1 MSDRFVAGEIV
12 EIAPDVRRLLAPN
25 PGVMTGPGTNT
36 YILGRRELGIID
48 PGPEIESHIE
58 KLASLGNI
66 AWIAVTHTHRDHS
79 PAAQGLARRTGAI
92 RVGAAVPNE
101 GPQDRG
107 FDPDT
112 VLAHGES
119 LTVDGTQV
127 TAVAT
132 PGHASNH
139 LCYWIEQR
147 GWLFTGDHIMGGS
160 TVVIAPPDGDMSA
173 YLVSLTAL
181 RALGLKRL
189 LPGHGAPIDDPL
201 AAIDGLIQ
209 HRLRREAKVIA
220 ALSSDEPR
228 PLTTLLPRVYD
239 DVPKTMHGPAALSLR
254 AHVEKLVRDGIVEQQ
269 ENTFRLLRPCLP

>member
-12 EIAPDVRRLLAPN
+12 EIAPGVRRLLAPN

-36 YILGRRELGIID
+36 YILGERELGIID
-48 PGPEIESHIE
+48 PGPAIESHID

-79 PAAQGLARRTGAI
+79 PGAQPLARRTGAI
-92 RVGAAVPNE
+92 RVGAAVPSE

-107 FDPDT
+107 FEPDET
-112 VLAHGES
+112 LADRES
-119 LTVDGTQV
+119 LTVDGMQV

-139 LCYWIEQR
+139 LCYWLEDR

-173 YLVSLTAL
+173 YLASLEGL
-181 RALGLKRL
+181 KPLGLTRL
-189 LPGHGAPIDDPL
+189 LPGHGAPIDEPL

-209 HRLRREAKVIA
+209 HRLKREAKVLA
-220 ALSSDEPR
+220 ALSREAQ
-228 PLTTLLPRVYD
+228 PLTALLPQVYD
-239 DVPKTMHGPAALSLR
+239 DVPQALHGAASLSLR
-254 AHVEKLVRDGIVEQQ
+254 AHLEKLVGDGVAEQ
-269 ENTFRLLRPCLP
+269 EGDSFSLCS